1 MYSRILVAIDG
12 SRTSSRA
19 LDVALQIAAD
29 NAATLETLYVI
40 DFPVAALDAPG
51 YDPSIFLDAARAE
64 GQRLGADAAQRMAAH
79 GVKGTQLVLETE
91 PIGEDIAAAIE
102 RAARAWPAELL
113 VMGTHGR
120 RGWRH
125 LMLGSVA
132 ERTLRIATCPVL
144 LVPARMAAAE
154 PKDEPAG
161 APADTAADT
170 AKASS

>member
-40 DFPVAALDAPG
+40 DFPVAA
-51 YDPSIFLDAARAE
+51 
-64 GQRLGADAAQRMAAH
+64 H

-91 PIGEDIAAAIE
+91 PIGEDIAATIE

-144 LVPARMAAAE
+144 LVPARMVAAE
-154 PKDEPAG
+154 PKDELAG
-161 APADTAADT
+161 APADIADDT